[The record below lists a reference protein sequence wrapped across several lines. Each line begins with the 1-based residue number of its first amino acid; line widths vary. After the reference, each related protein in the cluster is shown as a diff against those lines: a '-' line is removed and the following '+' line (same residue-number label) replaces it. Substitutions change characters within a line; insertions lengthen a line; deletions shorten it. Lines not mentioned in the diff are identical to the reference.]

1 MQGLQ
6 DLLPFIIIGL
16 FTGAVYALA
25 AAGLVLT
32 YKTSGVF
39 NFAHGSIGMFAAF
52 IFFHLRYEWG
62 WSTPAAIA
70 VAVLVFGPFMGLLLD
85 RVLLRWLEG
94 GTAASYV
101 VASLGLL
108 VLLQGVAVLWKGAYV
123 LRVDP
128 FFSRSTYRLPGVNV
142 TYEQTFVVLISIAVG
157 LALIAFFRFTTLGLK
172 TRAVVSD
179 RELTALVGTNPP
191 TVTVFSWMLG
201 CSFAALSAI
210 LIVPALGLDS
220 VLLTLLM
227 LTAIG
232 AVAAGRFTSLPKTM
246 LAAFILGVVEKI
258 AVKMV
263 GTTVGLAA
271 APASI
276 PFLVLFV
283 LLVFSKKGSFVA
295 VTQRVRSTPRSVV
308 RAGRFPLPTLL
319 ALGAVAAAVPQFLD
333 GFQLLT
339 ATTVLAFVLIFGSLS
354 LLVGLSR
361 QVSLCH
367 AVFAGLGA
375 TTLAV
380 LLRNDVPFLPAL
392 LLAGLVVVPVG
403 ALVALPAIR
412 LSGLFLALATFGFGK
427 LVQDVIYPTNWGFG
441 ISALAQV
448 PRPQFL
454 TGPKAMYY
462 FILAVAAVG
471 VVLIELIRTTRLG
484 RTLRALADSPTAV
497 ESLGIRPT
505 TSRLI
510 TFCVSAFLAGLG
522 GGLLGSIV
530 QVINPTGFEITNSLI
545 FVTVLVAAGASTL
558 GGYVLA
564 AVLLAGLPALFSSTT
579 VNELQPVVFGL
590 AAMVL
595 AQTPNGLVG
604 LFTIVDW
611 RAKAQQHAWRLD
623 RRRSWERYVR
633 ARTDAQPQTRV
644 APDRSSRRALT
655 HASTRRRPRR
665 IRNRRRCC
673 GA

>member
-1 MQGLQ
+1 MQALR
-6 DLLPFIIIGL
+6 DFLPFIIIGL
-16 FTGAVYALA
+16 FTGAVYSLA

-39 NFAHGSIGMFAAF
+39 NFAHGAIGMFSAF
-52 IFFHLRYEWG
+52 VFYHLRAEWG
-62 WSTPAAIA
+62 WPTPAAIA

-94 GTAASYV
+94 GTAAAYV

-108 VLLQGVAVLWKGAYV
+108 VFLQGLAVLWKGAYV
-123 LRVDP
+123 LRVAP
-128 FFSRSTYRLPGVNV
+128 FFPRSTFRLPGVNV
-142 TYEQTFVVLISIAVG
+142 SYEQLFVVLISIAVG

-179 RELTALVGTNPP
+179 RDLTALVGTSPP
-191 TVTVFSWMLG
+191 TVTIFSWMLG

-210 LIVPALGLDS
+210 LIVPVLGLDS
-220 VLLTLLM
+220 VLLTFLM

-232 AVAAGRFTSLPKTM
+232 AAAAGKFTSLPKTM
-246 LAAFILGVVEKI
+246 MAAFALGVVEKL
-258 AVKMV
+258 AVKVV
-263 GTTVGLAA
+263 GTTAGLAA

-283 LLVFSKKGSFVA
+283 VLVFSKKGSFVA
-295 VTQRVRSTPRSVV
+295 VTQRVKSAQKSAV
-308 RAGRFPLPTLL
+308 RPVRFPLRTLL
-319 ALGAVAAAVPQFLD
+319 VLGGVAAVLPHFLTT
-333 GFQLLT
+333 GVQLLT

-367 AVFAGLGA
+367 AMFAGLGA
-375 TTLAV
+375 TTLAL
-380 LLRNDVPFLPAL
+380 LLRNNIPFVPAL
-392 LLAGLVVVPVG
+392 LLAGLAVVPVG

-427 LVQDVIYPTNWGFG
+427 LVQDVVYPTNWGFG
-441 ISALAQV
+441 NAALAKI
-448 PRPQFL
+448 PRPGFL

-462 FILAVAAVG
+462 FILAVAAIG
-471 VVLIELIRTTRLG
+471 VLLIELLRTTRLG
-484 RTLRALADSPTAV
+484 RILRCLADSPTAV

-510 TFCVSAFLAGLG
+510 TFCVSAFLAGVA

-530 QVINPTGFEITNSLI
+530 QVVNPTGFEITNSLI
-545 FVTVLVAAGASTL
+545 FVTVLVAAGASTV

-564 AVLLAGLPALFSSTT
+564 AVLLAGVPALFSSTT

-595 AQTPNGLVG
+595 AQTSNGIVG
-604 LFTIVDW
+604 VFTLVDW
-611 RAKAQQHAWRLD
+611 KARAQQYGWRLD
-623 RRRSWERYVR
+623 RRRSWERYG
-633 ARTDAQPQTRV
+633 RV
-644 APDRSSRRALT
+644 GT
-655 HASTRRRPRR
+655 E
-665 IRNRRRCC
+665 

>member
-1 MQGLQ
+1 MQVFQ
-6 DLLPFIIIGL
+6 DFLPFIIIGL

-39 NFAHGSIGMFAAF
+39 NFAHGAIGMFSAF
-52 IFFHLRYEWG
+52 IFFHLRTEWG
-62 WSTPAAIA
+62 WPTPVAIA
-70 VAVLVFGPFMGLLLD
+70 VAVLLFGPFVGLLLD

-94 GTAASYV
+94 GTAAAYV

-108 VLLQGVAVLWKGAYV
+108 VFLQGLAVIWKGAYV

-128 FFSRSTYRLPGVNV
+128 FFPRSTFRLPGVNV
-142 TYEQTFVVLISIAVG
+142 TYEQAFVVLISIVVG

-179 RELTALVGTNPP
+179 RDLTALVGTSPP
-191 TVTVFSWMLG
+191 SVTIFSWMLG
-201 CSFAALSAI
+201 CAFAALSAI

-232 AVAAGRFTSLPKTM
+232 AAAAGRFTSLPKTM
-246 LAAFILGVVEKI
+246 MAAFALGVVEKM
-258 AVKMV
+258 AVKVV

-276 PFLVLFV
+276 PFLVLFI

-295 VTQRVRSTPRSVV
+295 VTQRVKSAQKSVV
-308 RAGRFPLPTLL
+308 RTVRFPLRTLVVF
-319 ALGAVAAAVPQFLD
+319 GVVAAVLPQVLST
-333 GFQLLT
+333 GVQLLT

-375 TTLAV
+375 TTLAL
-380 LLRNDVPFLPAL
+380 LLRNDIPFVPAL
-392 LLAGLVVVPVG
+392 LLAGLAVVPVG
-403 ALVALPAIR
+403 AFVALPAIR

-448 PRPQFL
+448 PRPSFL

-462 FILAVAAVG
+462 FILVVAAVG
-471 VVLIELIRTTRLG
+471 VVIIELLRTTRLG
-484 RTLRALADSPTAV
+484 RVLRALADSPTAV

-510 TFCVSAFLAGLG
+510 TFCVSAFLAGVG

-530 QVINPTGFEITNSLI
+530 QVVNPTGFEITNSLV

-564 AVLLAGLPALFSSTT
+564 AVLLAGVPALFSSTT
-579 VNELQPVVFGL
+579 VNELQPVIFGL

-595 AQTPNGLVG
+595 AQTSNGLVG
-604 LFTIVDW
+604 LFTLVDW
-611 RAKAQQHAWRLD
+611 SAKAQQYAWRLPD
-623 RRRSWERYVR
+623 RRRSRERYGR
-633 ARTDAQPQTRV
+633 LETE
-644 APDRSSRRALT
+644 
-655 HASTRRRPRR
+655 
-665 IRNRRRCC
+665 